1 MPHTGPNI
9 GANCEPH
16 HRAHQRTNGCTDKRT
31 HARADDSTN
40 ARAHAAPVHRRFARL
55 RQDGGWH
62 LLRAGRQHVRVQLQA
77 RLLAERSPRSA
88 AQRAR
93 VHACHGSA
101 DSGADG
107 RADKCADRGAHCN
120 ADCITDRITDCRTD
134 CRAHGRTHTAPVR
147 RRLA

>member
-62 LLRAGRQHVRVQLQA
+62 LLRAGRQRVRVQLQA

-107 RADKCADRGAHCN
+107 RADGCADYGAHGCTHDVAYRR
-120 ADCITDRITDCRTD
+120 ADGHANREPNR
-134 CRAHGRTHTAPVR
+134 RAHQRTHGCTH
-147 RRLA
+147 